1 MKTKNILLVIA
12 FIGIVISILYFLRRA
27 KTKPSMSNIIV
38 YGNKAIYYKDG
49 KNYEAELVSFNR
61 EGQRSFWGRYSFWYY
76 YDGSVWK
83 LINETAFNNLQLAE
97 ELNIPK
103 ELQSI

>member
-12 FIGIVISILYFLRRA
+12 FIGLVISILYFLRRA

-76 YDGSVWK
+76 YNGSVWK
-83 LINETAFNNLQLAE
+83 LIDEPAFNDLQLAK